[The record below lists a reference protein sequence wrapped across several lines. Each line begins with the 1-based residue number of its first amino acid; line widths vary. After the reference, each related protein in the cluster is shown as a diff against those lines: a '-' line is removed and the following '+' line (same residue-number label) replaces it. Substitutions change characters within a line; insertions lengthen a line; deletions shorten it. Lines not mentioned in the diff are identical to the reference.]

1 MSDQI
6 DTDIPPANPTNEQST
21 LDLILQEI
29 RSLKDRLSIV
39 ENNQKAFLPDQA
51 RKIGELST
59 DYQKEEEQI
68 KAIQDV
74 VNKEHEEMTT
84 VKNVVTE
91 DHSAMKDV
99 QSHLK
104 SVEETEFAQK
114 EEQQKVQS
122 NLELLIVDEQNLKQ
136 REATAETG
144 ISELH
149 NMIKMLEQKLTV
161 ELSNTRAT
169 MEIFN
174 NNQKRLLDLINDSN
188 NNRFSSTT
196 TEDQS
201 KQPQISNSDS
211 LNNDLNNLVGLNSE
225 DIQTIKA
232 YLPFVVLHPI
242 YTGNATNKPPPMRD
256 ELIIEGHQDQQ
267 KITKFKNIQSYLQ
280 LLMVPYKLFGLF
292 FEPYLR
298 GNYIDAIADQKNH
311 PVDGK
316 SFSYI
321 DIILVFIKASH
332 LEFDNINNFHHMI
345 SITPTEGKPFE
356 DYVNRI
362 RAASRELKQYK
373 NLFISIR
380 TQVLYYARKFF
391 PDKIY
396 NNDYLQKNES
406 TFFTDINLIIGSAIV
421 PSYNQFI
428 L

>member
-1 MSDQI
+1 MSDQM

-68 KAIQDV
+68 KEIPDV

-91 DHSAMKDV
+91 DHSAMKNV

-114 EEQQKVQS
+114 EEQQKVKS
-122 NLELLIVDEQNLKQ
+122 NLELLIVDEQHLKQ

-174 NNQKRLLDLINDSN
+174 NNKKRLLDLINDSN

-201 KQPQISNSDS
+201 KQPQIGNSDS

-242 YTGNATNKPPPMRD
+242 YTGNATSKPPPMRD

-280 LLMVPYKLFGLF
+280 LLMVPYELFGLF

-298 GNYIDAIADQKNH
+298 GNYIDAIADQKDH
-311 PVDGK
+311 PADGK
-316 SFSYI
+316 SF
-321 DIILVFIKASH
+321 
-332 LEFDNINNFHHMI
+332 
-345 SITPTEGKPFE
+345 
-356 DYVNRI
+356 
-362 RAASRELKQYK
+362 
-373 NLFISIR
+373 
-380 TQVLYYARKFF
+380 
-391 PDKIY
+391 
-396 NNDYLQKNES
+396 
-406 TFFTDINLIIGSAIV
+406 
-421 PSYNQFI
+421 
-428 L
+428 